1 MKLHHA
7 AVCVTDI
14 PKACDWYANTLGATV
29 SYQDETWALLKLDNT
44 SLALVIPSQHP
55 PHLAFENDQ
64 ADKFGPLTP
73 HRDGTASVYVEDP
86 FGNIIEFLKVPVP
99 ATAA

>member
-1 MKLHHA
+1 M
-7 AVCVTDI
+7 CVTDI